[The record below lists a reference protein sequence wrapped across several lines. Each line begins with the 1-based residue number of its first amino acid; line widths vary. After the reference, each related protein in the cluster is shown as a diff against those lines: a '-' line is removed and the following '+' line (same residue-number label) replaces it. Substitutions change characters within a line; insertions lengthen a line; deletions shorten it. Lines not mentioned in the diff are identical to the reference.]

1 MAIGFY
7 CNREVVITEPGTN
20 VLEAAQL
27 MRQYHVGT
35 LVVAEKV
42 DGIVRPKGIV
52 TDRDLVL
59 GVMAA
64 DLKPDT
70 ILVSDIMPDSLYT
83 VRDEESVS
91 ETMRIMRSH
100 GVRRILVVDWQGGLQ
115 GIVSVDDLIALLTE
129 EMQEL
134 AKLIAREQE
143 RERATRK

>member
-7 CNREVVITEPGTN
+7 CNREVVIAESRTS

-27 MRQYHVGT
+27 MRTHHVGT

-42 DGIVRPKGIV
+42 GGITQPKGIV

-70 ILVSDIMPDSLYT
+70 ILVSDVMPDSLYT

-100 GVRRILVVDWQGGLQ
+100 GIRRILVVDWQGGLQ
-115 GIVSVDDLIALLTE
+115 GIVSVDDLIVLLAE

-134 AKLIAREQE
+134 AKLIGREQE